1 LLILGL
7 FNRLKKIL
15 EFEAGCELIY
25 QSEDVIDFYRFFGSL
40 EVRTRRWKGLGS
52 SSAFL
57 EGNFL
62 TEFCNLINAAGLAL
76 PSPSAQR

>member
-1 LLILGL
+1 M
-7 FNRLKKIL
+7 
-15 EFEAGCELIY
+15 EFEASCELIY

-40 EVRTRRWKGLGS
+40 EVRTRRWKGLGR

-62 TEFCNLINAAGLAL
+62 TEFYNLISAVGLAL
-76 PSPSAQR
+76 PSPSAQRCALKGIMRECV